1 MPLTG
6 AAPPAHGW
14 LVIGSGA
21 TIVAADAAACLLF
34 GVRSADDLMGHVW
47 TSLAPTADERALN
60 EALAAMQAGQP
71 WRGVLRLVGA
81 HSEQPID
88 VEVVPT
94 AAAGGVSLMHLHAS
108 SALVLPQPARPIP
121 PHALTEDRE
130 HILLQAQVEAM
141 EAIAALPETHASA
154 RGVLHALRSAVPY
167 AWGAVFRFGAV
178 HIPPADIGAEVVAVY
193 PTAMAGIDRG
203 SVWSPL
209 DLAQAGVLATGQPE
223 LTTNLAAEQT
233 LHSPLGRLP
242 GFGMTSRIHVPLYA
256 GTEVA
261 GSLVVY
267 SSGVPLTVQDGLGVE
282 RIARAL
288 GPRLAEHAVALPGS
302 RPASLFAPT
311 PGHAHAETTIAEVT
325 SVETP
330 AARPAVVAT
339 PQPPPAR
346 PSAPAPVPAAA
357 ARFSAER
364 IAEANAAAVSGATAR
379 LSALSEVISGVAHEL
394 NNPLTAILG
403 YAQIFHS
410 LDGAERDHAVT
421 TIEREAQ
428 RAARIVRNLLSFAR
442 QEPPTTSRVDLEE
455 IVRRVVDVMRY
466 SLEVDNVR
474 AELRLSGI
482 PEIEADRAQLEQV
495 FLNLVNNAQQ
505 ALQPG
510 GGEII
515 ISTTHV
521 GDFVRVSVADDG
533 PGVPEEMRDRVFQP
547 FFTTRDVGL
556 GQGMGLSTVY
566 GLVTQHGGRVWIEP
580 STSGGAN
587 FVVELPVHMPER
599 APEES
604 APTEPSAIAPTSGG
618 ERILVVDD
626 ELPIRA
632 LTSEILNHAGYRVTT
647 AASGEEALRR
657 LESVMFDLVLAD
669 MRMPGMD
676 GAALYEHICD
686 RWPSMEGRVL
696 FVTGDIEGAR
706 TSRRLARG
714 DVRFLEKP
722 FDTSALLGTIR
733 SALDELPSNTTSAGW
748 PQI

>member
-6 AAPPAHGW
+6 SAPPAHGW

-21 TIVAADAAACLLF
+21 TIVAADAAACVLF
-34 GVRSADDLMGHVW
+34 GVRSAADLMGHVW
-47 TSLAPTADERALN
+47 TSLAPTADEHTLN

-71 WRGVLRLVGA
+71 WRGILRLVGA
-81 HSEQPID
+81 TSEQSID
-88 VEVVPT
+88 VEIVPT
-94 AAAGGVSLMHLHAS
+94 DAAGGVSLMHLHAS
-108 SALVLPQPARPIP
+108 SALVPVRPTPDLVLPASD
-121 PHALTEDRE
+121 DRE
-130 HILLQAQVEAM
+130 HVLLQAQLEAM

-154 RGVLHALRSAVPY
+154 RAVLHALRTAVPY
-167 AWGAVFRFGAV
+167 AWGAVFRFGPV
-178 HIPPADIGAEVVAVY
+178 HAPPGDIGAEVVAVY
-193 PTAMAGIDRG
+193 PTAMAGIDHG
-203 SVWSPL
+203 TSWSPL
-209 DLAQAGVLATGQPE
+209 DLAQSGVLTTGQPE
-223 LTTNLAAEQT
+223 LITNLASEQAP
-233 LHSPLGRLP
+233 HSPLGRLP
-242 GFGMTSRIHVPLYA
+242 GFGMTSSIHVPLYA
-256 GTEVA
+256 GAEVA
-261 GSLVVY
+261 GSLLIY
-267 SSGVPLTVQDGLGVE
+267 SSAAPLTPVDGLGVE

-288 GPRLAEHAVALPGS
+288 GPHLAEHVVALPGA
-302 RPASLFAPT
+302 RPASLFT
-311 PGHAHAETTIAEVT
+311 HASTEATIAEVT
-325 SVETP
+325 SVQTPVTPLVVMETP
-330 AARPAVVAT
+330 
-339 PQPPPAR
+339 PPPR
-346 PSAPAPVPAAA
+346 PSMPPPSGAAA
-357 ARFSAER
+357 SHISAQR
-364 IAEANAAAVSGATAR
+364 IAEANAAAVTGATAG

-403 YAQIFHS
+403 YAQIFNS

-421 TIEREAQ
+421 TIEHEAQ

-442 QEPPTTSRVDLEE
+442 QAPPTTSRVDVEE
-455 IVRRVVDVMRY
+455 IVRRVVEVMRY
-466 SLEVDNVR
+466 SLEVDNIRV
-474 AELRLSGI
+474 ELRLSGI

-510 GGEII
+510 GGEIV

-521 GDFVRVSVADDG
+521 SDFVRVSVADDG

-556 GQGMGLSTVY
+556 GQGMGLSTAY
-566 GLVTQHGGRVWIEP
+566 GLVTQHGGRVWVEP
-580 STSGGAN
+580 SASGGAN
-587 FVVELPVHMPER
+587 FIVELPVHIADR

-604 APTEPSAIAPTSGG
+604 SRMIPSGGGG

-647 AASGEEALRR
+647 AASGDEALRR
-657 LESVMFDLVLAD
+657 LETVMFDLVVAD

-676 GAALYEHICD
+676 GAELYEHICD
-686 RWPSMEGRVL
+686 RWPSMERRVL
-696 FVTGDIEGAR
+696 FVTGDIDGAR

-722 FDTSALLGTIR
+722 FDTSALLGAIR
-733 SALDELPSNTTSAGW
+733 AALDELPSNTTSAGW

>member
-1 MPLTG
+1 ML
-6 AAPPAHGW
+6 H
-14 LVIGSGA
+14 
-21 TIVAADAAACLLF
+21 
-34 GVRSADDLMGHVW
+34 
-47 TSLAPTADERALN
+47 
-60 EALAAMQAGQP
+60 
-71 WRGVLRLVGA
+71 LVGA
-81 HSEQPID
+81 YSEQPTD

-94 AAAGGVSLMHLHAS
+94 EAAGGVSLMHLHAT
-108 SALVLPQPARPIP
+108 SALIPQALPPSARPRVP
-121 PHALTEDRE
+121 SEDRE
-130 HILLQAQVEAM
+130 HVLLRAQVEAM
-141 EAIAALPETHASA
+141 EAIAALTETHAGA
-154 RGVLHALRSAVPY
+154 RAVLQALLGAVPY
-167 AWGAVFRFGAV
+167 SWGAALRFGAV
-178 HIPPADIGAEVVAVY
+178 QLPPGAIGAEVLAVY
-193 PTAMAGIDRG
+193 PTAMAGINRG

-209 DLAQAGVLATGQPE
+209 DVAQAGVLATGQPE
-223 LTTNLAAEQT
+223 LTTNLAADPA

-261 GSLVVY
+261 GALVVY
-267 SSGVPLTVQDGLGVE
+267 SSGAPFNAHDGIGIE

-288 GPRLAEHAVALPGS
+288 GPRLSVHAVALSGS
-302 RPASLFAPT
+302 RPASLTAPA
-311 PGHAHAETTIAEVT
+311 PAETTTAAVT

-330 AARPAVVAT
+330 PAIPPVVEA
-339 PQPPPAR
+339 PKPLPAHHSPPAPTTTAR
-346 PSAPAPVPAAA
+346 SAPNVAAC
-357 ARFSAER
+357 FSAER
-364 IAEANAAAVSGATAR
+364 IAEANAAAVTGATAQ

-421 TIEREAQ
+421 TIEHEAQ

-442 QEPPTTSRVDLEE
+442 QEPPTTSHVDLEE

-482 PEIEADRAQLEQV
+482 PEIQADRAQLEQV

-515 ISTTHV
+515 ISTSHV

-533 PGVPEEMRDRVFQP
+533 PGVPAEMRDRVFQP

-566 GLVTQHGGRVWIEP
+566 GLVTQHGRRVCIEP

-587 FVVELPVHMPER
+587 FVVELPIQTPER
-599 APEES
+599 VPEDPAPPAE
-604 APTEPSAIAPTSGG
+604 PTVGGG

-647 AASGEEALRR
+647 AATGEGALRR
-657 LESVMFDLVLAD
+657 LESVMFDLVVAD

-722 FDTSALLGTIR
+722 FDTSALVGATRTALG
-733 SALDELPSNTTSAGW
+733 ELPSNTTSADQ
-748 PQI
+748 PHI